1 MLVPCL
7 FRARSVLVP
16 CSGERAAE
24 ERVAVAGGAGG
35 WHDVAMDD
43 PTTRSSP
50 DPDRELDIRRLSA
63 FAARPGGG
71 NPAGVV
77 LDASGLSEER
87 MLAVAAEVG
96 FSETAFVT
104 DPAIDGDPRHVRVRY
119 FSPDAEV
126 PFCGHATIATSVLL
140 AAERG
145 VGAFVLETEVG
156 EIAVTTAPGEASGGG
171 APALVAS
178 FVSVEP
184 SVRMLPAGV
193 EERLLGLLGLTAAE
207 LDPRWPVREAFAG
220 NRHPVVPLASE
231 AVFDAFTFDPAAV
244 RALMDEQ
251 GWKGTVTVVLLP
263 AEAGPEAESLEV
275 EARNLF
281 PVGDITED
289 PATGSAAAS
298 LGGYLRELGAV
309 RAPAR
314 VLVHQGRH
322 VGRPSVLAVEV
333 PETGGIAVGGGA
345 EPLD

>member
-1 MLVPCL
+1 
-7 FRARSVLVP
+7 
-16 CSGERAAE
+16 
-24 ERVAVAGGAGG
+24 
-35 WHDVAMDD
+35 MDD
-43 PTTRSSP
+43 STTGRSP
-50 DPDRELDIRRLSA
+50 DPDRDLDIRRLSA
-63 FAARPGGG
+63 FAAEPGGG

-77 LDASGLSEER
+77 LDASGLSDER

-104 DPAIDGDPRHVRVRY
+104 EPAIDGDPRHVRVRY

-140 AAERG
+140 AADRG

-156 EIAVTTAPGEASGGG
+156 AIAVTTAPGEASGGSAG
-171 APALVAS
+171 AASRAASGLVAS

-193 EERLLGLLGLTAAE
+193 EERLLGLLGLTAAD

-231 AVFDAFTFDPAAV
+231 AVFDAFAFDPGAV

-263 AEAGPEAESLEV
+263 AAAGPGAGSLEV

-345 EPLD
+345 DPLD

>member
-1 MLVPCL
+1 
-7 FRARSVLVP
+7 
-16 CSGERAAE
+16 
-24 ERVAVAGGAGG
+24 
-35 WHDVAMDD
+35 MDD
-43 PTTRSSP
+43 PTTRRSP
-50 DPDRELDIRRLSA
+50 DPERELDIRRLSA

-140 AAERG
+140 AGERG

-156 EIAVTTAPGEASGGG
+156 AIAVTTAPGGASGGASG
-171 APALVAS
+171 DASGGASDGGASGAAPAGASDLVGS

-184 SVRMLPAGV
+184 SVQMLAAGV
-193 EERLLGLLGLTAAE
+193 EERLLGLLGLTAAD

-231 AVFDAFTFDPAAV
+231 DVFDAFTFDPAAV

-263 AEAGPEAESLEV
+263 AVAGPETKTLEV